1 MRYKHS
7 RKVGLAHHLAILCI
21 GLILATTTGQAAAA
35 EGAAERVSARFASCG
50 AGVRVTCVVDGDTF
64 WLNGEKIRIADI
76 NTPETHGAGCVQ
88 EALLGD
94 AATRRLTALLN
105 NGPFT
110 LAAVARDTDRY
121 GRLLRIVTRK
131 RESLGARLV
140 SEGLAEPW
148 RGRRRNWC

>member
-1 MRYKHS
+1 
-7 RKVGLAHHLAILCI
+7 
-21 GLILATTTGQAAAA
+21 
-35 EGAAERVSARFASCG
+35 
-50 AGVRVTCVVDGDTF
+50 
-64 WLNGEKIRIADI
+64 
-76 NTPETHGAGCVQ
+76 VQ